1 MGDKDNRV
9 AALTD
14 AVHVFVKFFTTFLG
28 KCRGRLI
35 NDNNLRIEVGR
46 LYDLDQLPILE
57 IVVVD
62 DVCRLDALEAVLFQ
76 KLPSP
81 FYFMVILYF

>member
-1 MGDKDNRV
+1 MTV
-9 AALTD
+9 LAALTD

-35 NDNNLRIEVGR
+35 DDNDLRIEVGC
-46 LYDLDQLPILE
+46 LYDLDQLPVLE

-62 DVCRLDALEAVLFQ
+62 EC
-76 KLPSP
+76 LPP
-81 FYFMVILYF
+81 